1 MTIHIERCGRVLQI
15 RMQREEKRNAVNVAM
30 AAALD
35 AALNT
40 LEDDPELWAGVL
52 TGTATV
58 FSAGT
63 DLKEGRGVPTP
74 RGGEY
79 GVVRRR
85 RQKPLIAAVEGLAL
99 GGGFEIAL
107 ACDLIVAARNAR
119 LGLPEVTRGV
129 IANCGALFR
138 AARELPLNIARE
150 LLITGEPMS
159 AERAHHFGLVNQL
172 TEPGDAL
179 AQAMSLAERICRNA
193 PVSVRETLRAL
204 DRLVAA
210 EDAAAWQITEEAT
223 AIVAASADK
232 AEGVQA
238 FLEKRA
244 PRWQGR

>member
-1 MTIHIERCGRVLQI
+1 MTVQTERRGRVLLI
-15 RMQREEKRNAVNVAM
+15 RMQREEKRNAVNADM
-30 AAALD
+30 ATALD

-40 LEDDPELWAGVL
+40 LDDDPGLWAGVL
-52 TGTATV
+52 TGTTAV

-63 DLKEGRGVPTP
+63 DLKEGRGAPTP

-107 ACDLIVAARNAR
+107 ACDLIVAARDAR

-138 AARELPLNIARE
+138 AARALPLNIARE
-150 LLITGEPMS
+150 MLITGEPMS

-172 TEPGDAL
+172 TEPGAAL
-179 AQAMSLAERICRNA
+179 AQAMELAERISRNA

-210 EDAAAWQITEEAT
+210 EDAAAWQISEEAT

-238 FLEKRA
+238 FLEKRP
-244 PRWQGR
+244 PRWQGQ